1 MRKREVS
8 STLTVYHNGQFWVG
22 VVEHI
27 ENGMLSVAR
36 VVFGA
41 EPSNEEIY
49 AWVLGHWESLQLSE
63 ACVPVDSRSER
74 MAGNPK
80 RRARE
85 VAKAMKARGAST
97 ASQLALARERERAKG
112 EARSTRRFSHERDE
126 RERRELRCEKRRRKH
141 RGK

>member
-8 STLTVYHNGQFWVG
+8 STLTVYHDGQFWVG
-22 VVEHI
+22 VVEHV
-27 ENGMLSVAR
+27 ERGELSALR
-36 VVFGA
+36 AVFGA

-49 AWVLGHWESLQLSE
+49 AWVLGHWSSLQLSE
-63 ACVPVDSRSER
+63 ACVSVDSRSER

-85 VAKAMKARGAST
+85 VAKAMKAHGTST
-97 ASQLALARERERAKG
+97 ASQLALAREREHVKSDARSSRSVRREEEKRSRW
-112 EARSTRRFSHERDE
+112 EARR
-126 RERRELRCEKRRRKH
+126 EKRQRKH

>member
-8 STLTVYHNGQFWVG
+8 STLTVYHDGQFWVG
-22 VVEHI
+22 MVEHV
-27 ENGMLSVAR
+27 ERGGLSVAR

-63 ACVPVDSRSER
+63 ACVSVNSRSGR
-74 MAGNPK
+74 MAG
-80 RRARE
+80 
-85 VAKAMKARGAST
+85 
-97 ASQLALARERERAKG
+97 ERERAKG
-112 EARSTRRFSHERDE
+112 EAHSARRLSHEQNK
-126 RERRELRCEKRRRKH
+126 RERWELRCEKRRRKH

>member
-8 STLTVYHNGQFWVG
+8 STLTVYHDGQFWVG
-22 VVEHI
+22 VVEHV
-27 ENGMLSVAR
+27 EDGMLRVAR

-49 AWVLGHWESLQLSE
+49 TWVLERWLSLRLSAE
-63 ACVPVDSRSER
+63 TEPVGPRAGR
-74 MAGNPK
+74 IPGNPK

-85 VAKAMKARGAST
+85 VAKAMRQHGSST
-97 ASQLALARERERAKG
+97 ASQLALARERERVKDESRSERAARRQD
-112 EARSTRRFSHERDE
+112 EARSRWEDR
-126 RERRELRCEKRRRKH
+126 RERKRRKH

>member
-8 STLTVYHNGQFWVG
+8 STLKVYHDGQFWVG
-22 VVEHI
+22 MVEHV
-27 ENGMLSVAR
+27 ERAELSVAH

-49 AWVLGHWESLQLSE
+49 AWVLEHWSSLQLSE
-63 ACVPVDSRSER
+63 ACVSVDSRSGR

-85 VAKAMKARGAST
+85 VAKAMKARGTST
-97 ASQLALARERERAKG
+97 TSQLALARERERAKG
-112 EARSTRRFSHERDE
+112 EARSARRLSHEQNK
-126 RERRELRCEKRRRKH
+126 RERWELRCEKRRRKH